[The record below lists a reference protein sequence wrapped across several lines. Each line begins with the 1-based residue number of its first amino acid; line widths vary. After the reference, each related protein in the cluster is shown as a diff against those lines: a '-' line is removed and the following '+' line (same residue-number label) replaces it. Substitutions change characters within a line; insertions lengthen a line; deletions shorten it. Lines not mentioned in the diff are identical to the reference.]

1 MGAGLKI
8 KQVRT
13 SRGMTQQELA
23 TQAGINLRTIQRIE
37 NEEVLP
43 RTFTLKTIAKVL
55 KMEESELLE
64 FQTLE
69 NGTVGS
75 KKGQVVLGWLHLSG
89 ILLLPTF
96 LIWYF
101 EKKDDPEINLHGAD
115 VINFQLSMLAVL
127 LPCLFFPGIPQII
140 ALFTLVVVTI
150 NTIRVFK
157 GKSYYY
163 PLTIRMIKP

>member
-1 MGAGLKI
+1 
-8 KQVRT
+8 
-13 SRGMTQQELA
+13 MTQQELA
-23 TQAGINLRTIQRIE
+23 TRARINLRTIQRIE

-43 RTFTLKTIAKVL
+43 RAFTLKTIARVL
-55 KMEESELLE
+55 EIEESELLE
-64 FQTLE
+64 FQTMEKGLL
-69 NGTVGS
+69 GP
-75 KKGQVVLGWLHLSG
+75 KKGQAVLGWLHLSG

-101 EKKDDPEINLHGAD
+101 EKKANPEINFHGVD

-150 NTIRVFK
+150 NALRVFN
-157 GKSYYY
+157 GKPYYY
-163 PLTIRMIKP
+163 PLSIRIIKA